1 MTKYTTIRI
10 AAARYEDAD
19 DCLGAAADEIA
30 RERGLTGYDLSPRW
44 EDDEREAILLDIPD
58 YAVRAGD
65 ETVLAG
71 NETDWTA
78 DDLVLCESPDGWS
91 LHAPGSSD
99 EDIARGDAP
108 YLVSGPGEPTEAD
121 YAAALRELARRGR

>member
-30 RERGLTGYDLSPRW
+30 RERGLAGYDLSPRW

-65 ETVLAG
+65 EA
-71 NETDWTA
+71 DWTA

-121 YAAALRELARRGR
+121 YAAALRELARCGR